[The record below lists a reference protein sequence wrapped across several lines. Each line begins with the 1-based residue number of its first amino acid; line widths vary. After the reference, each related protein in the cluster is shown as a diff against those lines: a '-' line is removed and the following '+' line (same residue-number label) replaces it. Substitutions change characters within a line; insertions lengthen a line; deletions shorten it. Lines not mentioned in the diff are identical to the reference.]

1 MSCHLV
7 RVDLLGAV
15 VVAAF
20 TLLALQRVNAPLL
33 NSLSAAI
40 VLVVTLIFL
49 RHLGRV
55 FLYQLQIIMTKL

>member
-1 MSCHLV
+1 MSCYLV

-20 TLLALQRVNAPLL
+20 TLLALERVNAPLL

-40 VLVVTLIFL
+40 VLVVTLNLF

-55 FLYQLQIIMTKL
+55 SLYQLQIITTKL